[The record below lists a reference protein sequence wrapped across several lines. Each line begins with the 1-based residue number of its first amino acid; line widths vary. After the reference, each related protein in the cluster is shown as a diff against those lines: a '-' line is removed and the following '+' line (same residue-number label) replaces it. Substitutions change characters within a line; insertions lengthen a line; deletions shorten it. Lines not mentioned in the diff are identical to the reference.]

1 MNCQKLN
8 IFLSEKNLQDSI
20 NLPKTKSSAI
30 LKTEETLA
38 NKYYKKQ
45 IESID

>member
-1 MNCQKLN
+1 MRCQNLN
-8 IFLSEKNLQDSI
+8 IFLSEKNLQDNF